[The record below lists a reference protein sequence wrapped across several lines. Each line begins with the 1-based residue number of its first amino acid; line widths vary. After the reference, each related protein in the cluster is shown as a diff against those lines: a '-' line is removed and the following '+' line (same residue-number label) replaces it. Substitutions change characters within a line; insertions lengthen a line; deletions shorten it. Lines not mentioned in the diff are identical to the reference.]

1 MYFGFQNNNIIYIL
15 LIAIVAVMLNVK
27 FTDLTSVSDY
37 SACLTTDIKS
47 FVNVETE
54 KKLDIFPIRF
64 FNQISPNRCLEE
76 CQDHGDCLSVN
87 YDRIKF
93 YCELLNQKERP
104 AKPLIETVNYVYM
117 ELEHIV
123 DQRNKT
129 CGLVACNHYS
139 KCVFTSPNT
148 YICIETECSENC
160 PALHNGYVSGR
171 TFSPITASYACNSG
185 YTGVGHNQITCNP
198 GGKWSSLGYRCE
210 PPVNGGWGTWTGWS
224 TCSKTCNT
232 GSMYRNRSCNNP
244 SPQYGGSGCG
254 YSSAESTT
262 CNTDSCPGET

>member
-37 SACLTTDIKS
+37 PACLTTDIKS

-87 YDRIKF
+87 YDRMQF

-117 ELEHIV
+117 ELDDIV
-123 DQRNKT
+123 SIFFSICVPCPFHNYKDCVIFFSIISEWLTQWINLLPLSHKISVINR
-129 CGLVACNHYS
+129 LACIL
-139 KCVFTSPNT
+139 CMF
-148 YICIETECSENC
+148 
-160 PALHNGYVSGR
+160 NGDRRGSR
-171 TFSPITASYACNSG
+171 FSSRVRVCN
-185 YTGVGHNQITCNP
+185 V
-198 GGKWSSLGYRCE
+198 
-210 PPVNGGWGTWTGWS
+210 
-224 TCSKTCNT
+224 
-232 GSMYRNRSCNNP
+232 
-244 SPQYGGSGCG
+244 
-254 YSSAESTT
+254 
-262 CNTDSCPGET
+262 